1 MPTLTGSFNN
11 SGIPVFRFHLCGAF
25 PGVPETVREFEAL
38 VDTGFSGFVALP
50 LIKAFP
56 LALPLHST
64 TTVVLADGSQQYRL
78 MAAGSA
84 ILGEE
89 TQTGLIILEPNST
102 EVLIG
107 MGFLRAFKK
116 KLIVCPE
123 TDTVSLEDADENIPS
138 EPPEQQSS
146 DSN

>member
-25 PGVPETVREFEAL
+25 PDLPATVREFEGL

-64 TTVVLADGSQQYRL
+64 TTVVLADGSKKFRL
-78 MAAGSA
+78 LAAGSA
-84 ILGEE
+84 NLGEE
-89 TQTGLIILEPNST
+89 AQPGLIILEPDSP
-102 EVLIG
+102 EVLVG

-123 TDTVSLEDADENIPS
+123 TDTVSLEDVDENIPPES
-138 EPPEQQSS
+138 PEQQSS